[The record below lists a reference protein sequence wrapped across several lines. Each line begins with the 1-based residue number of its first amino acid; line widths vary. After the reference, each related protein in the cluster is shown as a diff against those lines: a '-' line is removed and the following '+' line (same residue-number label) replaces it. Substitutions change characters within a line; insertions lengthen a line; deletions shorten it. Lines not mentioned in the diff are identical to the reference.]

1 MVIIAICFLMES
13 KSLSLKAK
21 KNVNFPTRFCL
32 GSIFNRFG
40 ATEFRKVTL
49 KGNVYLIVNN
59 NIK

>member
-1 MVIIAICFLMES
+1 MES